1 MKFVSRI
8 AVIIAIT
15 FFIINSAIAQEQA
28 LTQKYKEEVIEKLSN
43 LMVDLYVFP
52 DVAEKTAAHLQ
63 TQFKEGHFDQFENDE
78 SFAAGLTE
86 SVQSINKD
94 KHMRIMKNRPYVAP
108 ENSPER
114 KIEEQLGARNRS
126 RSANMGFNT
135 VKILE
140 GNVGYLDYR
149 GFAGISRGKSV
160 VDAYMKLLSQADA
173 IIIDLSK
180 NGGGDPAMVQY
191 LCSHFFD
198 EKVHLNSLYF
208 REGDRTIEFWTLD
221 EVEGEKLPDV
231 PLFVITSSRTFS
243 GAEEFSY
250 NMQTQ
255 KRATLIG
262 QTSGGGANPGGT
274 RGINANLSV
283 FIPTGKAINPIT
295 KTNWEGVGVIPEIK
309 TTVDE
314 TFAKAHEMAKEAA
327 EAYRNKE
334 KEKFTKLYMDLN
346 SHFGEYISGKTDG
359 AILQNLTKCID
370 AGLLTEWD
378 INILGYDHLM
388 ANNKPKIAQSILR
401 ANTLLFPNSS
411 NVYDSYAESLMAT
424 ESFELAVD
432 NYKKA
437 VDLAEI
443 HEDDNL
449 ELFKKNLENAK
460 SKLKMGK

>member
-1 MKFVSRI
+1 MKFASRI
-8 AVIIAIT
+8 ALIFSIT
-15 FFIINSAIAQEQA
+15 FFFSSTSISQDQV
-28 LTQKYKEEVIEKLSN
+28 LTKEYKEEVIKKLSEM
-43 LMVDLYVFP
+43 MVDFYVFP
-52 DVAEKTAAHLQ
+52 DVAEKTKAHLQ
-63 TQFKEGHFDQFENDE
+63 TQLEEGHFDQFENDE
-78 SFAAGLTE
+78 TFAAGLTA

-114 KIEEQLGARNRS
+114 KIEEQLATRNRS
-126 RSANMGFNT
+126 RSGNLGFNT
-135 VKILE
+135 VKIME

-149 GFAGISRGKSV
+149 GFAGLSRGKSV

-208 REGDRTIEFWTLD
+208 REGDRTIDFWTLD
-221 EVEGEKLPDV
+221 EIEGEKMPDV
-231 PLFVITSSRTFS
+231 PLFVITGSRTFS

-295 KTNWEGVGVIPEIK
+295 KTNWEGVGVVPEIK
-309 TTVDE
+309 TTIEE
-314 TFAKAHEMAKEAA
+314 TLTKAHELAKEAA
-327 EAYRNKE
+327 ETYRNNE

-346 SHFGEYISGKTDG
+346 SHFDSYIPGKTDD
-359 AILQNLTKCID
+359 AIFQKLSKCID
-370 AGLLTEWD
+370 AGLLSEWE

-388 ANNKPKIAQSILR
+388 GNNKPKIAQSILR

-411 NVYDSYAESLMAT
+411 NVYDSYAESLIAN
-424 ESFELAVD
+424 ENFELAVV
-432 NYKKA
+432 NYQKA
-437 VDLAEI
+437 VELAEK

-449 ELFKKNLENAK
+449 DLFKKNLATAK
-460 SKLKMGK
+460 SKLKTNK